1 VTEEKDEFSI
11 KDVFYECINQINPRI
26 NRTRVMLLVF
36 EVMGYYNEYHRKY
49 HTIEHIKHGLN
60 LLRDVEDLC
69 RNYYLVQFAWFY
81 HDLIY
86 IPTYNYN
93 ESASAHRAFFD
104 AWQFDFSEEE
114 RKEIFSLVMATD
126 HYHESVTEKDE
137 EIIHDVDL
145 AVLGSEPEKYK
156 EYSGQIKLEYMIY
169 KKNFKKERI
178 KILQDFLDSEFIYYT
193 EYFRDRFGE
202 QALTNISDELEN
214 LIGT

>member
-1 VTEEKDEFSI
+1 
-11 KDVFYECINQINPRI
+11 
-26 NRTRVMLLVF
+26 
-36 EVMGYYNEYHRKY
+36 
-49 HTIEHIKHGLN
+49 
-60 LLRDVEDLC
+60 
-69 RNYYLVQFAWFY
+69 
-81 HDLIY
+81 
-86 IPTYNYN
+86 
-93 ESASAHRAFFD
+93 
-104 AWQFDFSEEE
+104 
-114 RKEIFSLVMATD
+114 MATD
-126 HYHESVTEKDE
+126 HYHESVTEKDG

-156 EYSGQIKLEYMIY
+156 KYSGQIKLEYMIY